1 MVGRRPSFD
10 TEWGRKPAVK
20 SGFQEM
26 STNSRILVVDDDDG
40 FRYAAERT
48 LRQAGY
54 NVTVAPD
61 HRDAIN
67 LINGGETYD
76 LLLTDVVMPDR
87 VNGFALARI
96 AKMRLRDLKILYITA
111 YDVPL
116 NEAEGRVLR
125 KPLADHDLVTEVRM
139 ALAA

>member
-1 MVGRRPSFD
+1 
-10 TEWGRKPAVK
+10 
-20 SGFQEM
+20 M
-26 STNSRILVVDDDDG
+26 SANSRILLVDDDDG

-54 NVTVAPD
+54 EVTVAPD

-67 LINGGETYD
+67 RLNGGETFD
-76 LLLTDVVMPDR
+76 LLVTDVVMPDR

-96 AKMRLRDLKILYITA
+96 ARMRCRDKKVIYITA

>member
-1 MVGRRPSFD
+1 MDANP
-10 TEWGRKPAVK
+10 
-20 SGFQEM
+20 
-26 STNSRILVVDDDDG
+26 RILIVDDDDG
-40 FRYAAERT
+40 FRYAAERM

-54 NVTVAPD
+54 HVTVAPD

-67 LINGGETYD
+67 RINDGETFD

-96 AKMRLRDLKILYITA
+96 ARMRCRDIKVIYITA

-125 KPLADHDLVTEVRM
+125 KPINDHDLVTEVRM
-139 ALAA
+139 VLAA